1 MSAITVSQVKKSNIE
16 SVPIS
21 QTDLEIAELTL
32 TAGDTLNFR
41 VDLVVSSVVG
51 TPVVKMQSRPTG
63 GTWEDLGSANAS
75 VTLSNG
81 NNTIRLNKETVADLV
96 DLPIRKECRLVITTD
111 GSSSVDVDSI
121 THERR

>member
-16 SVPIS
+16 SVPIN

-41 VDLVVSSVVG
+41 VDLVVSNVAG
-51 TPVVKMQSRPTG
+51 TCTVKMQSRATG
-63 GTWEDLGSANAS
+63 GTWGDLGSANAS
-75 VTLSNG
+75 VVLANG
-81 NNTIRLNKETVADLV
+81 TNTIRLNKETTADLV

-111 GSSSVDVDSI
+111 GTGTVDIDSI